1 MSTVTLAQPPIFIQ
15 QGEYSARLTRN
26 ITSLIATEGVVG
38 ASSLV
43 VSERAATPAMQ
54 VDVSAGRAFVD
65 GDDIANQGN
74 YLVAVEE
81 FVEVAVPT
89 ADTVDPRIDLLVL
102 QVLDSDAGVVGDE
115 ARLFLIEGTPAPSPV
130 VPAVPNTAIPLA
142 SIAVG
147 ANVIAILD
155 ANITDLRVQAESFL
169 APPLDL
175 NDLGDVNVPAPADGQ
190 ALVYDEAS
198 GQWIA
203 STAGATGSAGDQIFY
218 ENGTIVNTSY
228 TLSTGFNAM
237 SAGPIE
243 IGSAATVTVP
253 VGQVWTIV

>member
-1 MSTVTLAQPPIFIQ
+1 MAAVTLAQPPIFIQ
-15 QGEYSARLTRN
+15 QGDYSARLTRN
-26 ITSLIATEGVVG
+26 ILSLIATEGVVATG
-38 ASSLV
+38 DFA
-43 VSERAATPAMQ
+43 VSERAASAAMQ
-54 VDVSAGRAFVD
+54 VGVAVGRAFVD
-65 GDDIANQGN
+65 GDDIANQHN
-74 YLVAVEE
+74 YLVVSEE
-81 FVEVAVPT
+81 IIEVAVPT
-89 ADTVDPRIDLLVL
+89 SDVTNDRIDLVVL
-102 QVLDSDAGVVGDE
+102 RVLDSDAGVVGDE
-115 ARLFLIEGTPAPSPV
+115 AQVELIEGTPDPSPS
-130 VPAVPNTAIPLA
+130 VPATPDTAIPLA
-142 SIAVG
+142 QVLVQ

-175 NDLGDVNVPAPADGQ
+175 NNLGDVNVPAPADGQ